1 MEMTQ
6 IQTAV
11 AWADIILTD
20 MIDGLKSMGLTFL
33 LMIGVMIGFW
43 AVKSLIRRVKERGR
57 K

>member
-11 AWADIILTD
+11 AWADIIITD
-20 MIDGLKSMGLTFL
+20 ILCGLKDMGLTFL
-33 LMIGVMIGFW
+33 MMIGVMLGFW
-43 AVKSLIRRVKERGR
+43 AIKSLIRRVKERGR

>member
-1 MEMTQ
+1 MDMTQ

-20 MIDGLKSMGLTFL
+20 ILDGLKSIGLTFL
-33 LMIGVMIGFW
+33 LMFGVMIGFW
-43 AVKSLIRRVKERGR
+43 VIKSLIRRVKERGR

>member
-1 MEMTQ
+1 MDNG

-33 LMIGVMIGFW
+33 MMIGVMLGSW
-43 AVKSLIRRVKERGR
+43 AVKSLIRRVKERDH